1 MSTNI
6 TLGDRMKEY
15 YENITRNK
23 LTRRTP
29 VIIRLDGK
37 AFHTFTRGF
46 DKPFDK
52 CIVRSMQETM
62 NYLCNNIQGCVLGYT
77 QSDEISLLLCDYQKL
92 DTAAWFDYN
101 IQKMVSVSA
110 SMATFKFLDSM
121 RDFYTMLT
129 DKLEKYNNIPD
140 CNVES
145 QSLTEEQ
152 AINKAEK
159 IYRKLMSG
167 AFFDARAFSIP
178 KEEVTNYFIWR
189 QQDATKNSVM
199 TLAQQYYSQDA
210 LNGVKYKDAEDMLFT
225 EKGINWNDLP
235 TVVKRGSC
243 SVKPL
248 DAEDARGFKVDT
260 EIPIF
265 TQDREYVNKRIVFE

>member
-110 SMATFKFLDSM
+110 AMATFKFMGSL
-121 RDFYTMLT
+121 REFYMILT
-129 DKLEKYNNIPD
+129 ERLEKYNNIPD

-145 QSLTEEQ
+145 KILTVDQ
-152 AINKAEK
+152 ALDKADK
-159 IYRKLMSG
+159 ILRKLNGG

-178 KEEVTNYFIWR
+178 KEEVNNYFVWR

-199 TLAQQYYSQDA
+199 TLAQQYYSQSA
-210 LNGVKYKDAEDMLFT
+210 LNGVKYKEAEDMLFT

-235 TVVKRGSC
+235 TAVKRGSC
-243 SVKPL
+243 SVKPIGV
-248 DAEDARGFKVDT
+248 EDARGFKIDT

-265 TQDREYVNKRIVFE
+265 TQDREYVNQRIVFE

>member
-6 TLGDRMKEY
+6 TIGDRMKEY

-52 CIVRSMQETM
+52 CIVTSMQETM

-110 SMATFKFLDSM
+110 
-121 RDFYTMLT
+121 
-129 DKLEKYNNIPD
+129 KL
-140 CNVES
+140 S
-145 QSLTEEQ
+145 
-152 AINKAEK
+152 AISGLQVAAGLAKGMVPKAKPNK
-159 IYRKLMSG
+159 
-167 AFFDARAFSIP
+167 
-178 KEEVTNYFIWR
+178 
-189 QQDATKNSVM
+189 
-199 TLAQQYYSQDA
+199 
-210 LNGVKYKDAEDMLFT
+210 
-225 EKGINWNDLP
+225 
-235 TVVKRGSC
+235 
-243 SVKPL
+243 
-248 DAEDARGFKVDT
+248 
-260 EIPIF
+260 
-265 TQDREYVNKRIVFE
+265 DRSPR

>member
-110 SMATFKFLDSM
+110 AMATFKFLDSM
-121 RDFYTMLT
+121 RDFYAMLT
-129 DKLEKYNNIPD
+129 ERLDKYNNIPD
-140 CNVES
+140 YNVES

-159 IYRKLMSG
+159 IYRKLMCG

-178 KEEVTNYFIWR
+178 KEEVNNYFIWR

-199 TLAQQYYSQDA
+199 TLAQQYYSQNA
-210 LNGVKYKDAEDMLFT
+210 LNGVKYKEAEDMLFT
-225 EKGINWNDLP
+225 DKGINWNDLP
-235 TVVKRGSC
+235 TAVKRGSC

-248 DAEDARGFKVDT
+248 DVEDTRGFKIDT

-265 TQDREYVNKRIVFE
+265 TQDREYVNQRIVFE

>member
-23 LTRRTP
+23 LTRRAP

-110 SMATFKFLDSM
+110 AMATFKFLDSM

-129 DKLEKYNNIPD
+129 ERLDKYNNIPD

-145 QSLTEEQ
+145 KILTVDQ
-152 AINKAEK
+152 ALDKADK
-159 IYRKLMSG
+159 ILRKLNGG

-178 KEEVTNYFIWR
+178 KEEVNNYFVWR

-199 TLAQQYYSQDA
+199 TLAQQYYSQNA
-210 LNGVKYKDAEDMLFT
+210 LNGVKYKEAEDMLFT
-225 EKGINWNDLP
+225 DKGINWNDLP
-235 TVVKRGSC
+235 TAAKRGAC

-248 DAEDARGFKVDT
+248 DVGDARGFKIDT

-265 TQDREYVNKRIVFE
+265 IQDREYVNQRIVFE

>member
-23 LTRRTP
+23 LTRRCP

-52 CIVRSMQETM
+52 CIVTSMQETM

-110 SMATFKFLDSM
+110 AMATFKFLDSM
-121 RDFYTMLT
+121 RDFYTMLM
-129 DKLEKYNNIPD
+129 EYRERYNNLND
-140 CNVES
+140 YNVES
-145 QSLTEEQ
+145 QALTEEQ

-159 IYRKLMSG
+159 IYRKLMGG

-178 KEEVTNYFIWR
+178 KEEVNNYFIWR

-199 TLAQQYYSQDA
+199 TLAQQYYSQNA
-210 LNGVKYKDAEDMLFT
+210 LDGVKYKEAEDMLFT

-235 TVVKRGSC
+235 TAVKRGSC

-248 DAEDARGFKVDT
+248 DVEGVRGFKVDT

-265 TQDREYVNKRIVFE
+265 TQDREYVNQRIVFD

>member
-52 CIVRSMQETM
+52 CIVKSMQETM

-110 SMATFKFLDSM
+110 AMATFKFLDSM

-129 DKLEKYNNIPD
+129 ERLEKYNNIPD
-140 CNVES
+140 YNVES

-152 AINKAEK
+152 AISKAEK
-159 IYRKLMSG
+159 IYRKLMGG

-178 KEEVTNYFIWR
+178 KEEVNNYFIWR

-199 TLAQQYYSQDA
+199 TLAQQYYSQNA
-210 LNGVKYKDAEDMLFT
+210 LNGVKYKEAEDMLFT

-235 TVVKRGSC
+235 TAVKRGSC

-248 DAEDARGFKVDT
+248 DVEDARGFKVDT

-265 TQDREYVNKRIVFE
+265 TQDREYVNQRIVFE